1 MHKAA
6 LCLTLLLSPAA
17 VSLAQNQPLTD
28 AQVDQRVNALLQQMT
43 VDEKI
48 GQLSQE
54 FVFDRTIPGQSTP
67 EEFRQKLA
75 HGELGSLLFVTDPEK
90 INRWQHIA
98 VEQSRLH
105 IPLIFG
111 YDVIHGF
118 RTIFPSPIA
127 AAASWDPA
135 QVEKNQT
142 VAASEAS
149 AVGIN
154 WAFAPM
160 IDIARDPRWGRIVEG
175 AGEDPYLGAKMAV
188 AQVHG
193 FQGPYIG
200 SPDHILAC
208 MKHFAGYGAAE
219 GGRDYEESNI
229 SDAQLYNIYLEPF
242 RAAVKAGVGSAM
254 SAYMD
259 LNGVPAS
266 GNHWLLHD
274 VLRTDWGF
282 KGFVVSD
289 ADAVKN
295 LQTHGYAKDVSDA
308 AVKGLTAGVDME
320 MSIGPT
326 AYSRSLKQ
334 ALADGRVT
342 MAEIETAD
350 RNILTAKVRLGL
362 FEHPYADVARS
373 KTVLDTPE
381 HRTAAR
387 IAAEK
392 SAVLLRNENSL
403 LPLKGGSL
411 KSIAVIGPLA
421 DSKVDTLGSW
431 AFQENL
437 DETVTVLGGLQAK
450 LGAAR
455 VRYTPGVQLP
465 QRGTP
470 SPFDDLFHK
479 KFVERW
485 SPDRATQE
493 LKKALELA
501 QSSDVTVVVAGEVQD
516 MSGESASRESL
527 SLPGGQEELIEAVV
541 ATGKPVV
548 VVMIN
553 GRPLDLRWPSQHVPA
568 ILEAWY
574 PGTQGGAAVANLLM
588 GDAVPGGKLPITW
601 PRNEGQIPM
610 HYDHYTTQ
618 APQNA
623 GKRYWD
629 ETSTPLYPFGYGL
642 SYSTFAVSNLHIS
655 SDKIPTTGSLQVTA
669 DVENTGS
676 IAADEVVQLYI
687 HQQWGSSSRPV
698 RQLKGFERVTL
709 QPHEKKTVTFTL
721 GPDELRYWSAATR
734 GWVNEASNFDVWVG
748 TDSTAS
754 LHASFMVK

>member
-1 MHKAA
+1 MSKTARVLALSLIFAA
-6 LCLTLLLSPAA
+6 IGF
-17 VSLAQNQPLTD
+17 AQNQPLTD
-28 AQVDQRVNALLQQMT
+28 AQVEQRVNELLQKMT
-43 VDEKI
+43 TDEKI

-54 FVFDRTIPGQSTP
+54 FVFDKPLPGQSSP
-67 EEFRQKLA
+67 EDLNKRLGN
-75 HGELGSLLFVTDPEK
+75 GELGSLLFVTDPAK
-90 INRWQHIA
+90 INRLQHAA
-98 VEQSRLH
+98 VENSRLH

-127 AAASWDPA
+127 AAASWDPE

-142 VAASEAS
+142 VAAAEAS

-175 AGEDPYLGAKMAV
+175 AGEDPYLGSKMAV

-208 MKHFAGYGAAE
+208 MKHYAGYGAAE

-229 SDAQLYNIYLEPF
+229 SDAQLYNTYLEPF

-266 GNHWLLHD
+266 GNRWLLHD
-274 VLRTDWGF
+274 VLRSDWGF

-342 MAEIETAD
+342 LAEIEASD
-350 RNILTAKVRLGL
+350 RNILTAKVKLGL
-362 FEHPYADVARS
+362 FEHPYADEARA
-373 KTVLDTPE
+373 KTVLDMPE
-381 HRTAAR
+381 HRTVAR
-387 IAAEK
+387 IAAER
-392 SAVLLRNENSL
+392 SAVLLRNQGSL
-403 LPLKGGSL
+403 LPLKADAIRSVAL
-411 KSIAVIGPLA
+411 IGPLA
-421 DSKVDTLGSW
+421 DDQPDMLGSW
-431 AFQENL
+431 AFQE
-437 DETVTVLGGLQAK
+437 DMKETVTILAGLKAK
-450 LGAAR
+450 LGSKVTFAE
-455 VRYTPGVQLP
+455 GVQMP
-465 QRGTP
+465 GRKFP
-470 SPFDDLFHK
+470 SPFDAIFASHHEPAWSTDQAAQEMK
-479 KFVERW
+479 KAV
-485 SPDRATQE
+485 DRAT
-493 LKKALELA
+493 A
-501 QSSDVTVVVAGEVQD
+501 SDVAIVVLGEEQD

-527 SLPGGQEELIEAVV
+527 SLPGKQEELLKAIV

-548 VVMIN
+548 LVMIN
-553 GRPLDLRWPSQHVPA
+553 GRPLDLRWASENATA

-574 PGTQGGAAVANLLM
+574 PGTQGGAAIANLLM

-601 PRNEGQIPM
+601 PRDEGQIPM

-618 APQNA
+618 APENA

-629 ETSTPLYPFGYGL
+629 EASTPLYPFGYGL
-642 SYSTFAVSNLHIS
+642 SYSTFAVSNLHVS
-655 SDKIPTTGSLQVTA
+655 GPKIATTGSLQVTA
-669 DVENTGS
+669 DVENTGGV
-676 IAADEVVQLYI
+676 AADEVVQLYI

-698 RQLKGFERVTL
+698 RQLKGFGRVSL
-709 QPHEKKTVTFTL
+709 EPHQKKTVTFSL
-721 GPDELRYWSAATR
+721 GPDDLRYWSAATR

-754 LHASFMVK
+754 LHGGFAVQ